1 MQLPLIVIL
10 GPTASG
16 KTGYAIRLAQL
27 IGGEI
32 ICADS
37 RTVYRGMDV
46 GTAKP
51 NKHEREMVPHWAIDL
66 VEPNQRFTLYDFQRY
81 AQTKIGEIRER
92 GHVPMLVGGS
102 GLYIDSVIYDYQ
114 LSHEPEFDMAR
125 RQQLD
130 DLSLIELKNYAIS
143 QQIELPSDTQNRR
156 RLIRAIEQGGVN
168 KKCSQL
174 IPNAIV
180 IGIATDKETLRQRST
195 QRSQAMLDN
204 DLINETTDLLDKY
217 GTTESLRR
225 NAYGVVQ
232 QYLAGEIG
240 AGELVPL
247 MVRRDMQLV
256 KKQLTWWRNQQ
267 RAGDIMW
274 RDLASLNKQL
284 DAMSGEPVEAIVS
297 TLTSEYKKFRKQ

>member
-37 RTVYRGMDV
+37 RTVYQGMDV

-51 NKHEREMVPHWAIDL
+51 TKHEREMVPHWAIDL

-81 AQTKIGEIRER
+81 AQTKIEEIRER

-114 LSHEPEFDMAR
+114 LSHEPEFDMVR
-125 RQQLD
+125 RQQLEN
-130 DLSLIELKNYAIS
+130 LSLIELKNYAIS

-156 RLIRAIEQGGVN
+156 RLIRAIEQGGAN

-174 IPNAIV
+174 IPNTIV
-180 IGIATDKETLRQRST
+180 IGIATDKETLRHRSI
-195 QRSQAMLDN
+195 QRSQAMLD
-204 DLINETTDLLDKY
+204 DGLINETTDLLNKY
-217 GTTESLRR
+217 GTTEPLRR

-256 KKQLTWWRNQQ
+256 KKQLTWWRNQR

-284 DAMSGEPVEAIVS
+284 DTMAGKPVESIAS
-297 TLTSEYKKFRKQ
+297 TLISEYKKFRKQ